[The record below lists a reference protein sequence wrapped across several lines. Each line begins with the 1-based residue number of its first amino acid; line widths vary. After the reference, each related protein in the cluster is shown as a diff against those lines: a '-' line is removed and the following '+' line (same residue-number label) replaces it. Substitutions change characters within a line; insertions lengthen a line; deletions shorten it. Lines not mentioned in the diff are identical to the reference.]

1 MNQENNE
8 KGNVVPDETSTI
20 HPYADLIGLEIEE
33 SEGGR
38 STCSVTVTEK
48 LYNPHRVV
56 HGAVLYALAD
66 TGMGAALYP
75 SLAPDE
81 ICATVEIKINY
92 YRPVTSGQIRCLTE
106 TVHRGKRVANLE
118 SSLYA
123 EERLVAK
130 ANGSY
135 SIFKIA
141 DTAKSI
147 R

>member
-1 MNQENNE
+1 M
-8 KGNVVPDETSTI
+8 I

-33 SEGGR
+33 HEDGHC
-38 STCSVTVTEK
+38 TCSLTVTEK

-75 SLAPDE
+75 SLDSDE

-92 YRPVTSGQIRCLTE
+92 YRPVTSGKIRCLTE

-123 EERLVAK
+123 NERLVAK

-141 DTAKSI
+141 DTAKAV

>member
-1 MNQENNE
+1 M
-8 KGNVVPDETSTI
+8 I

-33 SEGGR
+33 QEDGR
-38 STCSVTVTEK
+38 STCSLVVTES

-56 HGAVLYALAD
+56 HGGVLYALAD

-81 ICATVEIKINY
+81 SCATIEVKINY
-92 YRPVTSGQIRCLTE
+92 YRPVTSGEIRCLTKM
-106 TVHRGKRVANLE
+106 VHRGKRVANLE

-123 EERLVAK
+123 DECLVAK

-135 SIFKIA
+135 SIFKIPDKA
-141 DTAKSI
+141 RAV